1 MLFADNK
8 KFILDEEDLGQL
20 TAAFPDFMNKGK
32 TLRVNYNE
40 NVIKKIETNN
50 PRTPHVFSKPLHSIL
65 LVSKWIDDE
74 TGEQREIRYSNQPP
88 RYRGDGS
95 SYFPEKHIVIDNS
108 FSFNPAKDKELLW
121 FCYNF
126 SNLFSNGVV
135 GNSLSPYKFLV
146 EQADA
151 AAKTSDIIAE
161 SNAKI
166 ALAQM
171 SLEKLKQIAENKIL
185 ISPDDTKEIVLAKFY
200 STMDGNKQF
209 KSWIINGVAK
219 IQDNTEALTLVEQ
232 ASALGILRANEDGTQ
247 TIMDYNG
254 KESIVADIPFED
266 KNALASYVSK
276 EKKLFATLK
285 KALA

>member
-20 TAAFPDFMNKGK
+20 TAVFPDFMNKGK
-32 TLRVNYNE
+32 VLRINYNE
-40 NVIKKIETNN
+40 NIVQKIETNN
-50 PRTPHVFSKPLHSIL
+50 PKSPFVFSKPLHSIL
-65 LVSKWIDDE
+65 LVNTWIDDE
-74 TGEQREIRYSNQPP
+74 TGEQREIRFSKQAP

-95 SYFPEKHIVIDNS
+95 AYFPEKHIVIDNS
-108 FSFNPAKDKELLW
+108 FSFNPTKDKELLW

-166 ALAQM
+166 TLAQM
-171 SLEKLKQIAENKIL
+171 SLEKLKQIAENKIMV
-185 ISPDDTKEIVLAKFY
+185 SPDDTKEMVLAKFY
-200 STMDGNKQF
+200 SAMDGNKQF